1 MPPRSPLVRWLFRS
15 TLALFAT
22 LSVLAGAQARAEPG
36 GSLTFIEVRI
46 EARGDVAHSFPGPG
60 ERTTRAH
67 LTDRARVDIAM
78 QQLTVAASQSDGSLG
93 FVAWQQT
100 ERPNHFHF
108 NLISGWNSESQFHP
122 FAATRAAREFRQIVG
137 SMSGSPYDER
147 LFRRVD

>member
-1 MPPRSPLVRWLFRS
+1 
-15 TLALFAT
+15 
-22 LSVLAGAQARAEPG
+22 
-36 GSLTFIEVRI
+36 
-46 EARGDVAHSFPGPG
+46 
-60 ERTTRAH
+60 
-67 LTDRARVDIAM
+67 M

-108 NLISGWNSESQFHP
+108 NLISRWNSESQFHA